1 MLLRQWFVLSVT
13 LLMLSGVLSACRADD
28 GYGHILPMA
37 NESSMPVEVQMAP
50 HRVAETYRFAA
61 ANPDIL
67 KKIPCYCGCGP
78 MGVLHTGTTDNW
90 FDRRWWLWGH
100 EEHSAGEESAS
111 AVARSEPNRP
121 KIKALESGCARGDVV
136 TKGIQSIQGVPDR
149 VAF

>member
-1 MLLRQWFVLSVT
+1 MQVWPTLICGPKPVAAKKPQAPHPWFLS
-13 LLMLSGVLSACRADD
+13 D
-28 GYGHILPMA
+28 Y
-37 NESSMPVEVQMAP
+37 VEVQMASSGSP
-50 HRVAETYRFAA
+50 SAAYRYDSLISW
-61 ANPDIL
+61 PVLPSRTGSYSMELGIDGR
-67 KKIPCYCGCGP
+67 KT
-78 MGVLHTGTTDNW
+78 GVLHTGTTDNW

>member
-37 NESSMPVEVQMAP
+37 NESSMPVEIQMAP
-50 HRVAETYRFAA
+50 QRVAETYRFAA

-78 MGVLHTGTTDNW
+78 MGHDSNYACFWQEEGIVETHAMDCGLCVDIAQDTMSALRQGRPLAEIRDQIDADYARFGPSTDTP
-90 FDRRWWLWGH
+90 
-100 EEHSAGEESAS
+100 S
-111 AVARSEPNRP
+111 
-121 KIKALESGCARGDVV
+121 V
-136 TKGIQSIQGVPDR
+136 TNIR
-149 VAF
+149 EN